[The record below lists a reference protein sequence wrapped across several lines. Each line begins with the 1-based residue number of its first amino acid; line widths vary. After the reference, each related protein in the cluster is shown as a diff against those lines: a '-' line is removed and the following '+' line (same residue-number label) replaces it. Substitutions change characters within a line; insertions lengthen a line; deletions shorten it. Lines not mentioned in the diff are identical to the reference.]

1 VWNEVFRTRS
11 RSPLPQYAA
20 LLLGALFASH
30 CTGNVTQPAPPP
42 VDQFPTGPAVV
53 CPAPVSLT
61 SANSQPTAVVY
72 GAATASGGAPP
83 VAISCAPASQTVF
96 PIGPT
101 TVTCTATDARQ
112 RTASCTFDVT
122 VLTPPMITLTRF
134 AAFGDSMTRGEDG
147 TGSDSAFGTS
157 ERQRPFVLLPDAQ
170 TYPGVLRQLLS
181 SRYTAQSIV
190 VDNQGN
196 PGELANTPATRS
208 RFSGVVAGGRYQ
220 AVLIM
225 EGANDLANR
234 DDRVTDAVIASL
246 RTMINDARSR
256 NVRPY
261 LATIPPQVPG
271 GRRALA
277 WSLVAPFDDKI
288 RALAASESVTL
299 VDVYQAIATDTSQY
313 INDDGEHLT
322 PAGYAKVADTFFTI
336 LKNTLER
343 PPPVTLSRSRASA
356 SSRR

>member
-1 VWNEVFRTRS
+1 
-11 RSPLPQYAA
+11 
-20 LLLGALFASH
+20 
-30 CTGNVTQPAPPP
+30 
-42 VDQFPTGPAVV
+42 
-53 CPAPVSLT
+53 VSLT
-61 SANSQPTAVVY
+61 SSNSQPAVVAY

-83 VAISCAPASQTVF
+83 VVVSCTPPSQTVF

-101 TVTCTATDARQ
+101 TVTCTAADARQ
-112 RTASCTFDVT
+112 RTSSCTFGIT
-122 VLTPPMITLTRF
+122 VLTPPTINLTRF

-147 TGSDSAFGTS
+147 SGSDSAFGTGV
-157 ERQRPFVLLPDAQ
+157 RQRPLVVLPDAQ
-170 TYPGVLRQLLS
+170 TYPGVLRQLLAT
-181 SRYTAQSIV
+181 RYTAQSIV

-196 PGELANTPATRS
+196 PGELANDPATRS

-277 WSLVAPFDDKI
+277 WSLIAPFDDKI

-299 VDVYQAIATDTSQY
+299 VDVYQAIAANTTQY

-322 PAGYAKVADTFFTI
+322 PAGYAKIADTFFAT
-336 LKNTLER
+336 LKDTLER
-343 PPPVTLSRSRASA
+343 PPAVTLTLSRPQAA
-356 SSRR
+356 GGASRR